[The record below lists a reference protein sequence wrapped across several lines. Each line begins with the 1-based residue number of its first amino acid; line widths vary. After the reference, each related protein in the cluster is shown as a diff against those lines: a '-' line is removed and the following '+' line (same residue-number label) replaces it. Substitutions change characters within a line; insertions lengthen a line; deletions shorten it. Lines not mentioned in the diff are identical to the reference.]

1 MNKKIKVAH
10 DLKDF
15 DEGEEVILTLKD
27 QYLIKG
33 DDLNEEMEE
42 LENTQLREKGET

>member
-1 MNKKIKVAH
+1 MSKKLKVAH

-27 QYLIKG
+27 QHLIKG
-33 DDLNEEMEE
+33 DDLNDEIEE
-42 LENTQLREKGET
+42 LENAEMRARGEQ